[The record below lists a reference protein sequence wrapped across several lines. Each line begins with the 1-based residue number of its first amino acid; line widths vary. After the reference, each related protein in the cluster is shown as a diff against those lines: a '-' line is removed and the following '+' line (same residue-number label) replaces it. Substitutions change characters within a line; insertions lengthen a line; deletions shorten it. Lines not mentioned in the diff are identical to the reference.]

1 MEIQVEDL
9 LSKLKYQT
17 EKLDSRYKAIIDI
30 CNEMEKIINDL
41 QYDVHE
47 LDKELDKWNLLNK
60 KLEKLLI
67 L

>member
-47 LDKELDKWNLLNK
+47 LDKELDK
-60 KLEKLLI
+60 
-67 L
+67 